1 MDLDQRV
8 DPSSASGNGVYRL
21 VPLSWSGEIVAI
33 LAGLIVSFFLFGYF
47 NPYWRIADQDIL
59 LIYDALLQNEG
70 LPREVVY
77 HPAHLSVTA
86 LSGIYLQLHG
96 AGILRADSISTLP
109 VASDV
114 AAYNAAWT
122 ALVHVARL
130 LSLTFVLAYLTA
142 FALGVSDRRG
152 AGRGVHRL

>member
-1 MDLDQRV
+1 MDPDQRV
-8 DPSSASGNGVYRL
+8 DPSSASVNGVYRL

-47 NPYWRIADQDIL
+47 SPYWRIADQDIL

-86 LSGIYLQLHG
+86 LSGMFRLLHG
-96 AGILRADSISTLP
+96 VGILRADFIWRRCRRQATSPPT
-109 VASDV
+109 
-114 AAYNAAWT
+114 T
-122 ALVHVARL
+122 APGPRWCTSPGSCRSRL
-130 LSLTFVLAYLTA
+130 CSPI
-142 FALGVSDRRG
+142 
-152 AGRGVHRL
+152 